1 MRRDSGHLVD
11 ESSSRFDD
19 CSLTHA
25 MSRTEGGL
33 VSQKVF
39 IERGWDRLSRLGG
52 AYAHRMDVLFSK
64 GGLDDETREWLDSRR
79 ELQRT
84 DTSHTHSEDQKAGQ
98 Q

>member
-1 MRRDSGHLVD
+1 
-11 ESSSRFDD
+11 
-19 CSLTHA
+19 
-25 MSRTEGGL
+25 MSRTEGGWL
-33 VSQKVF
+33 SRNVF

-84 DTSHTHSEDQKAGQ
+84 DTSHTHSEDEKAGQ
-98 Q
+98 QWQSIVCNARAEKGARSGTR